1 MKPQYIFV
9 AFWFLINVFQAA
21 TTELTSDEGYYWFY
35 ASKLEWGYYD
45 HPPLLALFIKI
56 GGKLF
61 NSELA
66 IRFFNVILSSI
77 GLIFL
82 FKLLP
87 KETLN
92 KKWLYLVLLA
102 LPLFNYLTF
111 IAFPDSP
118 LIAFSIIFLYGY
130 KRLLEKD
137 DWLSV
142 GIMIVSMTLMLYAK
156 YHAVLVL
163 PILILS
169 NLKLLKNFKLYF
181 IIVSV
186 SILYIPHLLWQIDH
200 DYPSFTYHL
209 QGRSRPFKFD
219 YLIQYITQQLAVFG
233 PLIILPFLYKTV
245 TLFERGLLF
254 LIYGIFSFFLI
265 MSVRGFVH
273 LHWTSLAIFP
283 VLILSILYVYKHHKS
298 SLVYKI
304 CIPIV
309 LIILVFRLYLSF
321 HILPFNNLN
330 VDYYHGR
337 VLWAEDIE
345 QVAKNRPVIF
355 ENQLREAPLYS
366 YYSNN
371 KLGIALYP
379 WLGKKS
385 QYEIWNYEDSIQGK
399 DVMVVKRKSFPG
411 CDTLRTRMGKEV
423 YYTLL
428 DKLNS
433 FQNIRTTI
441 TSLLVHDNIL
451 DLKFELF
458 NHRIISMDF
467 NSEQQ
472 LFLRV
477 IDTNEKAINL
487 PIKKLNSSD
496 SIAPKTFK
504 EINTKLDL
512 SSLNSGTYD
521 AYIYIND
528 GAFSN
533 AIISK
538 KIEFIKP

>member
-1 MKPQYIFV
+1 MKPQYYFV
-9 AFWFLINVFQAA
+9 LFWFLINVFQAA

-35 ASKLEWGYYD
+35 ATQLEWGYYD
-45 HPPLLALFIKI
+45 HPPLLALLIKM

-61 NSELA
+61 GNELA
-66 IRFFNVILSSI
+66 VRFFNVVLSSV
-77 GLIFL
+77 GLLFL

-87 KETLN
+87 KDALH

-102 LPLFNYLTF
+102 LPLFSYLTF

-130 KRLLEKD
+130 KRFLEKN

-142 GIMIVSMTLMLYAK
+142 GIMVVSMTLMLYAK

-169 NLKLLKNFKLYF
+169 NLQLLKNYKLYVV
-181 IIVSV
+181 ILLTSL
-186 SILYIPHLLWQIDH
+186 LYIPHLQWQVAH

-209 QGRSRPFKFD
+209 QDRSKPFKFD

-233 PLIILPFLYKTV
+233 PLLIFPFLYKIQTR
-245 TLFERGLLF
+245 FEKGLMF
-254 LIYGIFSFFLI
+254 LIYGIFIFFLI
-265 MSVRGFVH
+265 MSARGFVH

-283 VLILSILYVYKHHKS
+283 VFILSIAYFHEQKKNALAF
-298 SLVYKI
+298 KI
-304 CIPIV
+304 CLPIA
-309 LIILVFRLYLSF
+309 LIIFVFRLYLSF

-337 VLWAEDIE
+337 TLWAADIE

-366 YYSNN
+366 YYSEN
-371 KLGIALYP
+371 KLGVALFP

-385 QYEIWNYEDSIQGK
+385 QYEIWNYEDSIQGR
-399 DVMVVKRKSFPG
+399 DVMVVKRKPFPN
-411 CDTLRTRMGKEV
+411 CDTLATRMGKEV
-423 YYTLL
+423 YYVLL

-433 FQNIRTTI
+433 FQNIKTNVS
-441 TSLLVHDNIL
+441 SLLLDNQSLEIQ
-451 DLKFELF
+451 FELI
-458 NHRIISMDF
+458 NHRDNALVF
-467 NSEQQ
+467 DGKQQ

-477 IDTNEKAINL
+477 IDTEEKAINL
-487 PIKKLNSSD
+487 PIKKLD
-496 SIAPKTFK
+496 RTDLIAP
-504 EINTKLDL
+504 NTTQRFHIKLDIA
-512 SSLNSGTYD
+512 SLASGPYD

-528 GAFSN
+528 GVFSN
-533 AIISK
+533 AIVSK
-538 KIEFIKP
+538 KLHFIKP